1 MRIRGFSLVAAVAAV
16 LAAIVGTTTAGT
28 ASATPMPVTFNF
40 FSGIPGELAHHGGSL
55 PGSNDFSCRPTP
67 KHPYPVVLAHGT
79 GGSQQ
84 TNWGAYVPL
93 LKNEGYCVFA
103 LTYGALD
110 DLPWPGPA
118 VGGMGLIEDSAA
130 QFGRF
135 VDKVL
140 AATGAS
146 KVDVVG
152 HSQGTV
158 VPAYYAKVLGGRGK
172 IDKQV
177 SIAPAWRGSKAA
189 GADQLLPAARRL
201 GISAAQTPI
210 ARDVPNWTP
219 HPRSCAP
226 SRRAGTTTPRSP
238 TPTSRP
244 ATTKPSSRTHSAC
257 RRAGTTCTT
266 SSFRTDV
273 RQISPSMRASR
284 ARGARRS
291 SCSTRSIPR
300 IHGRCR
306 ATARRRSAGARTEA
320 PLEAS
325 PYSTRSKIAVK
336 PCPPPMH
343 MVSSP

>member
-28 ASATPMPVTFNF
+28 ASATPIPVTFNF

-130 QFGRF
+130 QFARF

-177 SIAPAWRGSKAA
+177 SIAPAWRGSKVA
-189 GADQLLPAARRL
+189 GADQLLPTVRRL

-210 ARDVPNWTP
+210 CQGCAELDPTSEVMRIIAAGGYYYPEITYTNIATRYDEAVVPYTLGLPPGGHNVHNIVVQDGCPADLTE
-219 HPRSCAP
+219 HAGIAG
-226 SRRAGTTTPRSP
+226 SRRAAFFVLNALDPANPRPVPCDRAAPFSG
-238 TPTSRP
+238 
-244 ATTKPSSRTHSAC
+244 SA
-257 RRAGTTCTT
+257 
-266 SSFRTDV
+266 
-273 RQISPSMRASR
+273 
-284 ARGARRS
+284 
-291 SCSTRSIPR
+291 
-300 IHGRCR
+300 
-306 ATARRRSAGARTEA
+306 
-320 PLEAS
+320 
-325 PYSTRSKIAVK
+325 Y
-336 PCPPPMH
+336 
-343 MVSSP
+343 